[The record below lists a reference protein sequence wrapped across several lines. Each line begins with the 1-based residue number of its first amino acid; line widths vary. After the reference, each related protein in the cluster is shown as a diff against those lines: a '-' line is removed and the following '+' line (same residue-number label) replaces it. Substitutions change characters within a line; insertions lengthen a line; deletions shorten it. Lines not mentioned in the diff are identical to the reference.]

1 MDEERLRMRREMV
14 RQARQGK
21 TKTTKPETGN
31 FFLFRIYVTM
41 MLVGAAFVLSFFETE
56 TTNTITKSLKEAI
69 AYEMPLE
76 TIEEWKQKVVSVFQQ
91 NTNKIQNTQQQN
103 NQQEQIKPQDTQQE
117 NQDIQQNT
125 TEPKKEIKEEQQ
137 SNAFQPD
144 LKEESGK
151 IP

>member
-1 MDEERLRMRREMV
+1 MDEQRLRMRREMV

-41 MLVGAAFVLSFFETE
+41 MLVGAAFVISFFETE
-56 TTNTITKSLKEAI
+56 TAHTITESLKEAI

-76 TIEEWKQKVVSVFQQ
+76 TVEEWKQKVVSVFQQ
-91 NTNKIQNTQQQN
+91 NANKIQNTQQQK
-103 NQQEQIKPQDTQQE
+103 NQQQQIQEQQKQE
-117 NQDIQQNT
+117 IQQNT
-125 TEPKKEIKEEQQ
+125 TESQNEIKEEVKEEPKR
-137 SNAFQPD
+137 NAFQPD

>member
-21 TKTTKPETGN
+21 TKITKPETGN

-56 TTNTITKSLKEAI
+56 TTNTITESLKEAI

>member
-1 MDEERLRMRREMV
+1 MDEQRLRMRREMV

-21 TKTTKPETGN
+21 TKTTKSETGN

-41 MLVGAAFVLSFFETE
+41 MLVGAAFVISFFETE
-56 TTNTITKSLKEAI
+56 TAHTITESLKEAI

-76 TIEEWKQKVVSVFQQ
+76 TVEEWKQKVVSVFQQ
-91 NTNKIQNTQQQN
+91 NANKITQQQKSQQQEI
-103 NQQEQIKPQDTQQE
+103 QQEQKQE
-117 NQDIQQNT
+117 KNIA
-125 TEPKKEIKEEQQ
+125 EPENEGKQETKEEQKR
-137 SNAFQPD
+137 NTFQPD